1 MVGSRDGFRER
12 VKMVPFGMSGDIGK
26 QGKRGNGTIAQ
37 IYLGN

>member
-12 VKMVPFGMSGDIGK
+12 VKTDPFDMSEGIGK
-26 QGKRGNGTIAQ
+26 QGKRGNGMIVQ